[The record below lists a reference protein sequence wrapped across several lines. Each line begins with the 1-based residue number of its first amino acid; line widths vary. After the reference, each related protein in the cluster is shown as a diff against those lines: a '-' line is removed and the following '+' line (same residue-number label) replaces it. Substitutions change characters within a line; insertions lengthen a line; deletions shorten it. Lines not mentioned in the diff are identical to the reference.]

1 MYFLKFSLLK
11 ISLFSLLKILKLVPA
26 LFSQNFLVRS
36 YYLEL
41 LIIGVVFLHYI
52 EREERSVWFVLYPY
66 FSSFFFFCSFSIS
79 IFLDRH

>member
-11 ISLFSLLKILKLVPA
+11 ISLFSLLKILKLVSA
-26 LFSQNFLVRS
+26 LFSRNFLVRS

-66 FSSFFFFCSFSIS
+66 Y
-79 IFLDRH
+79 RH